1 MGNNIK
7 ICAYCGVANPDGS
20 AKCQYCGGILDYTQA
35 ESNLN
40 NSKFGKAKKPR
51 KISKKTAKCLK
62 KAIVNTLKNGT
73 VDVAIKIGPARY
85 RSIINGIKYYDYYD
99 LNWEFEA
106 IFLDHTYV
114 RQDIRYQQL
123 LNDYYTA
130 EEIQKSLTGEL
141 TTKDVSIIL
150 YRAINDLYPAEQ
162 YDSALTLNNN
172 KKNA

>member
-35 ESNLN
+35 ENNLN
-40 NSKFGKAKKPR
+40 NLKFAKAKKPG
-51 KISKKTAKCLK
+51 KISKKTSKYLN
-62 KAIVNTLKNGT
+62 KALVNKLENGT
-73 VDVAIKIGPARY
+73 IDVAIQIGTGKY
-85 RSIINGIKYYDYYD
+85 RSIINGTRYYSFHDITELASLFVDIAY
-99 LNWEFEA
+99 
-106 IFLDHTYV
+106 I
-114 RQDIRYQQL
+114 RQDIKSQKL
-123 LNDYYTA
+123 LNTYYTA

-150 YRAINDLYPAEQ
+150 YRAINDLLPAKQ
-162 YDSALTLNNN
+162 YNSTLTLNNN

>member
-35 ESNLN
+35 ENNINNL
-40 NSKFGKAKKPR
+40 KFAKAKKPG
-51 KISKKTAKCLK
+51 KISKKTANYLK
-62 KAIVNTLKNGT
+62 KALVNRLENGT
-73 VDVAIKIGPARY
+73 VDVAIKIGIGKY
-85 RSIINGIKYYDYYD
+85 KSIINGIRYYSFDD
-99 LNWEFEA
+99 ISEFGLLYVDIA
-106 IFLDHTYV
+106 YV
-114 RQDIRYQQL
+114 RQDIRSQEL
-123 LNDYYTA
+123 LNNYYTA

-150 YRAINDLYPAEQ
+150 YRAINDLLPAKQ
-162 YDSALTLNNN
+162 YNSSLKLSNN

>member
-7 ICAYCGVANPDGS
+7 ICAYCGVANQDGS

-62 KAIVNTLKNGT
+62 KAIVNTLKN
-73 VDVAIKIGPARY
+73 
-85 RSIINGIKYYDYYD
+85 DYYD

-114 RQDIRYQQL
+114 RQDIRCQQL

-150 YRAINDLYPAEQ
+150 YRAINDLLPAKQ
-162 YDSALTLNNN
+162 YNSSLKLSNN